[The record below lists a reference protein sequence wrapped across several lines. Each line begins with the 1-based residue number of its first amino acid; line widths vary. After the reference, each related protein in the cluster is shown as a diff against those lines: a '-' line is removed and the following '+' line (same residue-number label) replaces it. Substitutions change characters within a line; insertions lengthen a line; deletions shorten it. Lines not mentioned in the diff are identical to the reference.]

1 MRHVQER
8 VDSVR
13 AAPMDESARRTKKAA
28 GKGGVV
34 RFLYLIPQ

>member
-8 VDSVR
+8 VDSVG

-28 GKGGVV
+28 IERWVV
-34 RFLYLIPQ
+34 QLLYLIPQ